1 MRIIYDIFCKS
12 EIKLSAITP
21 ENFAGTRGGPFDPTS
36 VEATALAMTVLEAVG
51 VMMIST
57 PASRRMYGIPGCA
70 AHRECACM
78 SAACAPRH
86 ATDMKFI
93 VALRWCRSDELDT
106 EEGVAQFAAYLV
118 DFMHGPGAQND
129 RQYVPKPDEDV
140 TIGALGEGATAL
152 YKTAVRARA
161 DA

>member
-1 MRIIYDIFCKS
+1 MR
-12 EIKLSAITP
+12 
-21 ENFAGTRGGPFDPTS
+21 
-36 VEATALAMTVLEAVG
+36 V
-51 VMMIST
+51 
-57 PASRRMYGIPGCA
+57 
-70 AHRECACM
+70 

-86 ATDMKFI
+86 ATDIKFS

>member
-1 MRIIYDIFCKS
+1 MR
-12 EIKLSAITP
+12 
-21 ENFAGTRGGPFDPTS
+21 
-36 VEATALAMTVLEAVG
+36 V
-51 VMMIST
+51 
-57 PASRRMYGIPGCA
+57 
-70 AHRECACM
+70 

-86 ATDMKFI
+86 ATDWKSSVAVRH
-93 VALRWCRSDELDT
+93 VALRGCRSDELDT
-106 EEGVAQFAAYLV
+106 EEGVAQFAAYLG
-118 DFMHGPGAQND
+118 DFMHGLGAQND

>member
-1 MRIIYDIFCKS
+1 MVAGRRFKNVQQRTDDDISDDPAGIARIEMAAASKARREKEDAERRKQNA
-12 EIKLSAITP
+12 ELKRRL
-21 ENFAGTRGGPFDPTS
+21 ES
-36 VEATALAMTVLEAVG
+36 VVA
-51 VMMIST
+51 
-57 PASRRMYGIPGCA
+57 
-70 AHRECACM
+70 
-78 SAACAPRH
+78 
-86 ATDMKFI
+86 ATDN
-93 VALRWCRSDELDT
+93 ELDT

-140 TIGALGEGATAL
+140 SIHALGEGATAL